1 VGNISGILFLKFL
14 KDKRKN
20 YDFMILGLLLLAAI
34 ILKYNSHLHFHNGLL
49 VVIFLP
55 LILLISNNNGLLTK
69 LSNLK
74 GLVFLGEISFGIY
87 ILQKPI
93 FMAVK
98 GVFISL
104 KWDEPILQFYISL
117 LSLLLVSAV
126 SFKYFEG
133 PLRKKISNYSVLKRS

>member
-1 VGNISGILFLKFL
+1 
-14 KDKRKN
+14 
-20 YDFMILGLLLLAAI
+20 
-34 ILKYNSHLHFHNGLL
+34 
-49 VVIFLP
+49 LP

-133 PLRKKISNYSVLKRS
+133 PLRKKISNFSVSKSS